1 MNKITFLSIIFSM
14 LLIGLGAITPS
25 QVVLAEEEMVNCTM
39 DAFLC
44 PDGTWVGRT
53 GPLCQFVCPG
63 EEIEEEKEAKENTY
77 RIDNILEKI
86 KNKREDFKLKFDRA
100 NSGLLNISDSPVFG
114 IEKIGDINKRN
125 AVLKIINGIQELNTK
140 YVESLSLYVNKI
152 EDILAKV
159 DVKIG
164 EKKEA
169 LEDTILLEEKSI
181 ALNNKI
187 DLIREE
193 IIKQAKTHYTMAI
206 TDENLIKDDITAIR
220 DGFKE
225 NINNLFI
232 TTKEIKN
239 ELRLL
244 ALMLVEKRGNEEE
257 EVVVDESVVEII
269 NNIDQE

>member
-63 EEIEEEKEAKENTY
+63 EEMKEEKEAKENTY
-77 RIDNILEKI
+77 RIDSILEKI

>member
-1 MNKITFLSIIFSM
+1 MNKITSLSIIFSI
-14 LLIGLGAITPS
+14 LLVGLGAITPS
-25 QVVLAEEEMVNCTM
+25 QFVLAEEEMVACTM

-53 GPLCQFVCPG
+53 GPLCRFVCPG
-63 EEIEEEKEAKENTY
+63 EEIEEEKEGKENTY

>member
-1 MNKITFLSIIFSM
+1 MNKITSLSIIFSI
-14 LLIGLGAITPS
+14 LLVGLGAITPS

-53 GPLCQFVCPG
+53 GPLCRFVCPG
-63 EEIEEEKEAKENTY
+63 EEIEEEKEVKENTY
-77 RIDNILEKI
+77 RIDSILEKI

-100 NSGLLNISDSPVFG
+100 NSGLLKISDSPVFG

-152 EDILAKV
+152 ENILAKV

>member
-1 MNKITFLSIIFSM
+1 MNKITSLSIIFSI
-14 LLIGLGAITPS
+14 LLVGLGAITPS
-25 QVVLAEEEMVNCTM
+25 QFVLAEEEMVACTM

-63 EEIEEEKEAKENTY
+63 EEMKEEKEAKENTY
-77 RIDNILEKI
+77 RIDSILEKI

-140 YVESLSLYVNKI
+140 YIESLSLYINKI

-220 DGFKE
+220 DGFEE

>member
-1 MNKITFLSIIFSM
+1 MNKITAVSIIFSM

-63 EEIEEEKEAKENTY
+63 EEMKEEKEAKENTY

-100 NSGLLNISDSPVFG
+100 NSGLLKISDSPVFG

>member
-1 MNKITFLSIIFSM
+1 M
-14 LLIGLGAITPS
+14 
-25 QVVLAEEEMVNCTM
+25 
-39 DAFLC
+39 
-44 PDGTWVGRT
+44 
-53 GPLCQFVCPG
+53 
-63 EEIEEEKEAKENTY
+63 
-77 RIDNILEKI
+77 
-86 KNKREDFKLKFDRA
+86 
-100 NSGLLNISDSPVFG
+100 
-114 IEKIGDINKRN
+114 
-125 AVLKIINGIQELNTK
+125 
-140 YVESLSLYVNKI
+140 
-152 EDILAKV
+152 AKV

-244 ALMLVEKRGNEEE
+244 ALMLVEKRGTKRKKWLLM
-257 EVVVDESVVEII
+257 SLLLKLSIT
-269 NNIDQE
+269 

>member
-1 MNKITFLSIIFSM
+1 MNKITSLSIIFSI
-14 LLIGLGAITPS
+14 LLVGLGAITPS
-25 QVVLAEEEMVNCTM
+25 QVALAEEEMVVCTM

-63 EEIEEEKEAKENTY
+63 EEIEEEKEGKENIY
-77 RIDNILEKI
+77 RIDSILEKI
-86 KNKREDFKLKFDRA
+86 KNKREDFKLKFDKA
-100 NSGLLNISDSPVFG
+100 NSGLLKISDSPVFG

-140 YVESLSLYVNKI
+140 YVESLSLYINKI

-164 EKKEA
+164 EKKET
-169 LEDTILLEEKSI
+169 LSDTILLEEKSI
-181 ALNNKI
+181 SLNNKI

-206 TDENLIKDDITAIR
+206 TDENLIKDNITAIR

-232 TTKEIKN
+232 TAKEIKN

-244 ALMLVEKRGNEEE
+244 ALMLVEKPEEE
-257 EVVVDESVVEII
+257 EEMIIDESVVEII

>member
-1 MNKITFLSIIFSM
+1 
-14 LLIGLGAITPS
+14 
-25 QVVLAEEEMVNCTM
+25 
-39 DAFLC
+39 
-44 PDGTWVGRT
+44 
-53 GPLCQFVCPG
+53 
-63 EEIEEEKEAKENTY
+63 
-77 RIDNILEKI
+77 
-86 KNKREDFKLKFDRA
+86 
-100 NSGLLNISDSPVFG
+100 LNISDSPVFG

>member
-1 MNKITFLSIIFSM
+1 MNKITSLSIIFSI
-14 LLIGLGAITPS
+14 LLVGLGAITPS
-25 QVVLAEEEMVNCTM
+25 QVALAEEEMVVCTM

-53 GPLCQFVCPG
+53 GPLCRFVCPG
-63 EEIEEEKEAKENTY
+63 EEIEEEKEVKESTY
-77 RIDNILEKI
+77 RIDSILEKI

-114 IEKIGDINKRN
+114 IEKIGNINKRN

-140 YVESLSLYVNKI
+140 YIESLSLYINKI

-220 DGFKE
+220 DGFEE

-244 ALMLVEKRGNEEE
+244 ALMLVDQKENEEE
-257 EVVVDESVVEII
+257 EVIVDESVVEII

>member
-1 MNKITFLSIIFSM
+1 M

>member
-100 NSGLLNISDSPVFG
+100 NSGLLKISDSPVFG